1 MQYFLISG
9 FDCIG
14 TDAGAQGR
22 KQPGTLSR
30 VDCLQSA
37 IEHIAR

>member
-1 MQYFLISG
+1 MQHSQISG
-9 FDCIG
+9 INYIG
-14 TDAGAQGR
+14 TDASAQGR

-30 VDCLQSA
+30 ADRLQSA